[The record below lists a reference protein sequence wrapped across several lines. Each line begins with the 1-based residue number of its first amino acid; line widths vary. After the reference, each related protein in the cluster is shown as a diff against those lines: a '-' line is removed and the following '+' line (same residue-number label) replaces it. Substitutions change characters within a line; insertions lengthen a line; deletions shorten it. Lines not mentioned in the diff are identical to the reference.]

1 MIRVTCYIRP
11 HRLES
16 VKSAIAALGVSGMS
30 VSDVR
35 GTGNS
40 PERTEW
46 LGGDDGLIAFPIRA
60 KIDVVA
66 PDDLRE
72 PIVAA
77 ILETART
84 GEPGDGKIFVE
95 PIRDA
100 IRIRT
105 EERGPEA
112 I

>member
-1 MIRVTCYIRP
+1 MIRITCFIRP
-11 HRLES
+11 HRLEI

-40 PERTEW
+40 PEKTEW

-60 KIDVVA
+60 KLEVVA
-66 PDDLRE
+66 DDRLQE

-77 ILETART
+77 ILDSAHT
-84 GEPGDGKIFVE
+84 GESGDGKIFVE
-95 PIRDA
+95 KIVDA

-105 EERGPEA
+105 EERGSEA